1 MRIIFYG
8 TPDFAVPSL
17 QILVENKFNVVAV
30 VTAADSPAGRG
41 LQIKFSPVKEYAL
54 SQNIKVLQPH
64 KLKDPVFLEEI
75 KSLMPDLQIVVAFR
89 MMPQV
94 LWSMPPLGSF
104 NLHGSLLPQYRG
116 AAPINW
122 AIINGEK
129 ETGVTTFFLQQEI
142 DTGNIIFQEKIPID
156 ERDNATTLHNKMM
169 HTGAA
174 LVLKTARAIN
184 NGEVDATPQSKV
196 DTNEL
201 KAAPKIFK
209 ETCAINFN
217 NEVDKVNN
225 FVRGLSRYPAAY
237 TYIVSK
243 DNERLQLKIY
253 SAQKEYGEMNVAAG
267 NMQTDGKTFLKFAC
281 NNGWLHALELQLQ
294 GKKAM
299 TVLEFLRGFKFQ
311 NTNA

>member
-17 QILVENKFNVVAV
+17 QILVENNFNVVAV

-41 LQIKFSPVKEYAL
+41 LQMKFSPVKEYAL

-64 KLKDPVFLEEI
+64 KLKDPAFLEEI

-142 DTGNIIFQEKIPID
+142 DTGNIIFQEKIPIED
-156 ERDNATTLHNKMM
+156 RDNATTLHNKMM
-169 HTGAA
+169 HIGAA
-174 LVLKTARAIN
+174 LVLKTARAIS
-184 NGEVDATPQSKV
+184 NGKVNTTPQSKV

-299 TVLEFLRGFKFQ
+299 TVQEFLRGFKFQ

>member
-17 QILVENKFNVVAV
+17 QILVENNFNVVAV

-41 LQIKFSPVKEYAL
+41 LQMKFSPVKEYAL

-64 KLKDPVFLEEI
+64 KLKDPAFLEEI

-89 MMPQV
+89 MMPPV

-142 DTGNIIFQEKIPID
+142 DTGNIIFQEKIPIED
-156 ERDNATTLHNKMM
+156 RDNATTLHNKMM
-169 HTGAA
+169 HIGAA

-184 NGEVDATPQSKV
+184 NGKVDATPQNKI
-196 DTNEL
+196 DTNKL

-217 NEVDKVNN
+217 NGVDKVNN

-243 DNERLQLKIY
+243 DNEKLQLKIY
-253 SAQKEYGEMNVAAG
+253 TAQKEYGEMNVAAG

-299 TVLEFLRGFKFQ
+299 TVQEFLRGFKFQ

>member
-17 QILVENKFNVVAV
+17 QILIENKFNVVAV

-41 LQIKFSPVKEYAL
+41 LQMKFSPVKEYAI

-174 LVLKTARAIN
+174 LVLKTAWAIN

-299 TVLEFLRGFKFQ
+299 TVQEFLRGFKFQ

>member
-17 QILVENKFNVVAV
+17 QILVENNFNVVAV

-41 LQIKFSPVKEYAL
+41 LQMKFSPVKEYAL

-64 KLKDPVFLEEI
+64 KLKDPAFLEEI

-142 DTGNIIFQEKIPID
+142 DTGNIIFQEKIPIED
-156 ERDNATTLHNKMM
+156 RDNATTLHNKMM
-169 HTGAA
+169 HIGAA
-174 LVLKTARAIN
+174 LVLKTARAIS
-184 NGEVDATPQSKV
+184 NGKVNTTPQSKV

-299 TVLEFLRGFKFQ
+299 TVQEFLRGFIFQ

>member
-17 QILVENKFNVVAV
+17 QILVENNFNVVAV

-41 LQIKFSPVKEYAL
+41 LQMKFSPVKEYAL

-64 KLKDPVFLEEI
+64 KLKDPAFLEEI

-142 DTGNIIFQEKIPID
+142 DTGNIIFQEKIPI
-156 ERDNATTLHNKMM
+156 EESDNATTLHNKMM
-169 HTGAA
+169 HIGAA

-184 NGEVDATPQSKV
+184 NGKVNTAPQSKV

-299 TVLEFLRGFKFQ
+299 TVQEFLRGFIFQ

>member
-8 TPDFAVPSL
+8 TPEFAVPSL
-17 QILVENKFNVVAV
+17 QILIENNFDVVAV

-41 LQIKFSPVKEYAL
+41 LQMKFSPVKEYAL

-64 KLKDPVFLEEI
+64 KLKDPFFLEDV
-75 KSLMPDLQIVVAFR
+75 KSLKPDLQIVVAFR

-94 LWSMPPLGSF
+94 LWSLPPLGSF

-122 AIINGEK
+122 AIINGETH
-129 ETGVTTFFLQQEI
+129 TGVTTFFLQQEI
-142 DTGNIIFQEKIPID
+142 DTGNIIFQEKVPIE

-169 HTGAA
+169 HIGAA
-174 LVLKTARAIN
+174 LVLKTARAIS
-184 NGEVDATPQSKV
+184 NGEVNTTPQNNV
-196 DTNEL
+196 NNQEL
-201 KAAPKIFK
+201 KSAPKIFK

-217 NEVDKVNN
+217 NGVDTVNN

-243 DNERLQLKIY
+243 DSEKLQLKIY
-253 SAQKEYGEMNVAAG
+253 STQKEYMQMNVAPG

-281 NNGWLHALELQLQ
+281 NNGWLHVLELQLQ
-294 GKKAM
+294 GKKTM
-299 TVLEFLRGFKFQ
+299 TVQEFLRGFKFQ
-311 NTNA
+311 NNNA

>member
-17 QILVENKFNVVAV
+17 QILIENKFNVVAV

-41 LQIKFSPVKEYAL
+41 LQMKFSPVKEYAI

-142 DTGNIIFQEKIPID
+142 DTGNIIFQEKIPIEESD
-156 ERDNATTLHNKMM
+156 SATTLHNKMM
-169 HTGAA
+169 HIGAA

-184 NGEVDATPQSKV
+184 NGKANTAPQSKV

-281 NNGWLHALELQLQ
+281 NNGWLHALVLQLQ

-299 TVLEFLRGFKFQ
+299 TVQEFLRGFKFQ